1 MEISIERLLDMP
13 VMRVLSSDLNEREI
27 SIQVE
32 FSQHHSI
39 GHKCGQKA
47 TESVRAGEPLRLR
60 HPPIFNRPVSLYLR
74 PNRYRCLNGEDPP
87 TTTPHGDWYDSDAHC
102 TKAFA
107 ESLLLEMLNS
117 PRRRWPANTDFR
129 TTSCVACLIVTSTPR
144 LIGRSSTNYATSG
157 S

>member
-1 MEISIERLLDMP
+1 MDISIERLLDMP

-107 ESLLLEMLNS
+107 ESLL
-117 PRRRWPANTDFR
+117 
-129 TTSCVACLIVTSTPR
+129 
-144 LIGRSSTNYATSG
+144 
-157 S
+157 